1 MKALFLA
8 LSAICFVGCSSA
20 YKTELLDRYPRYT
33 WSSKLHQGLDSNYD
47 RGQVWLES
55 KDKPNNEPRFF
66 QGVYLPFNPNVVHAY
81 PGRYFYIKKGERWH
95 HFKFNDSFD
104 DIEHLEKT
112 DYVNMFSWGNDKTV
126 VGGLKSDG
134 SMDLLST
141 FNGKLIANLKDVD
154 TKNQPAKATS
164 ATFVRMKDGTYKVVR
179 AQRKLFGSWMYYP
192 TQYEV
197 LPYTYYFGGDIQSIT
212 LGVRDVDGLGH
223 VDIFLD
229 EDFYDLSK
237 NLEHSTRDVNK
248 KYMDDYYK
256 DKAVFNFGEHP
267 EKRFV
272 ILRDGEVTPSEHKD
286 LDTAKMKDLMW
297 MSEKSGKAQALALM
311 MKNDKGEPRL
321 YTIQSTTNYY
331 GQESRAPIQGTLFR
345 SLIGMKDATASN
357 YITSTDFKE
366 RPVVIGKAENDMWD
380 WSSGTFDKD
389 FNKVIGFSSMSSKAA
404 ITDKAAAL
412 KFVRETCASSKM
424 TPEQIAKARADYEAR
439 DYAMAMAAK
448 DAYAQAVRQDEY
460 KRKMS
465 EYLAQE
471 QARQEFRQAM
481 GSISSSLTKGATSNT
496 PQGPRGFEDKYDS
509 TGAGYNRYDK
519 WVKEQ
524 AEKKARQK

>member
-1 MKALFLA
+1 MKALLLGLFA
-8 LSAICFVGCSSA
+8 VVFVGCSSA
-20 YKTELLDRYPRYT
+20 YKTELLDQYPRYT
-33 WSSKLHQGLDSNYD
+33 WSSKMHQGFDSNYD
-47 RGQVWLES
+47 RGHVWLES
-55 KDKPNNEPRFF
+55 KDKADNEPRFF
-66 QGVYLPFNPNVVHAY
+66 EGVYLPFTPNVVYAY
-81 PGRYFYIKKGERWH
+81 PGRYLYIKKGQHWH
-95 HFKFNDSFD
+95 HFKFNDAFD

-112 DYVNMFSWGNDKTV
+112 DYVNMFSWGNGKTV
-126 VGGLKSDG
+126 VGGLKADG

-141 FNGKLIANLKDVD
+141 FNGKFITNLKDVD

-179 AQRKLFGSWMYYP
+179 AQRKIFGSWKYYP
-192 TQYEV
+192 TKYEV
-197 LPYTYYFGGDIQSIT
+197 LPYAYYFGGDIQSIT
-212 LGVRDVDGLGH
+212 VGVRDVDGLGH

-248 KYMDDYYK
+248 KYMDEYYK
-256 DKAVFNFGEHP
+256 DKEVFNFGEHP

-272 ILRDGEVTPSEHKD
+272 ILRDGEVTPPDYKD

-297 MSEKSGKAQALALM
+297 MSENTGKAQALALI

-321 YTIQSTTNYY
+321 YSIQSTTNYY
-331 GQESRAPIQGTLFR
+331 GQDQRAPIQGTLFR
-345 SLIGMKDATASN
+345 SLIGMKDATASA
-357 YITSTDFKE
+357 YIASTDFTE
-366 RPVVIGKAENDMWD
+366 RPAIIGKAENNMWD
-380 WSSGTFDKD
+380 WNSGIVDQQ
-389 FNKVIGFSSMSSKAA
+389 FNKVIGFFPISPKAA
-404 ITDKAAAL
+404 ISDKSTAL
-412 KFVRETCASSKM
+412 KSVRDTCASSKM
-424 TPEQIAKARADYEAR
+424 NPEQIAKARADYEAR
-439 DYAMAMAAK
+439 EYAMLMAAK
-448 DAYAQAVRQDEY
+448 DAYAQAVQQDEY

-465 EYLAQE
+465 AYLAQE

-509 TGAGYNRYDK
+509 TGAGFRRYDN

-524 AEKKARQK
+524 ADRKARQK